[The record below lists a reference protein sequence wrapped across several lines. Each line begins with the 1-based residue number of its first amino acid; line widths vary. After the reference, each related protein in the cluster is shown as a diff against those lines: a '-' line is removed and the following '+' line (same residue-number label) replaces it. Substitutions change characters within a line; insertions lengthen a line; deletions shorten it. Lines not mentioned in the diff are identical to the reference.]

1 MGLSLQGK
9 KNPGGGPLCL
19 WEFGVESKSE
29 SRERG
34 RASQLQM
41 GKILVKEP
49 IRDAQS
55 FHFPFKK

>member
-29 SRERG
+29 SRKRG

-41 GKILVKEP
+41 VNILLKEP
-49 IRDAQS
+49 
-55 FHFPFKK
+55 